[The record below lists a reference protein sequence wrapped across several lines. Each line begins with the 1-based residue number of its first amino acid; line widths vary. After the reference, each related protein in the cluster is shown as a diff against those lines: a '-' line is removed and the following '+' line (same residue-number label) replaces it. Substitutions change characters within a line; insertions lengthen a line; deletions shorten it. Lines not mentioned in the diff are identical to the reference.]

1 MRRTYVIASVAL
13 AVAVAFLGM
22 RVITADVASETRS
35 APPAA
40 SIGILQMMQDAQR
53 LEVQQ
58 YDAI

>member
-1 MRRTYVIASVAL
+1 
-13 AVAVAFLGM
+13 M